1 MTVES
6 RFDINDKVWR
16 MFRNKPHQ
24 GTISGVFI
32 YIHDDVYEVT
42 HSIMGS
48 DDRIYENDLFS
59 SKEELLKSL

>member
-6 RFDINDKVWR
+6 RFDINDNVWR

-32 YIHDDVYEVT
+32 YIVSK
-42 HSIMGS
+42 SIKT
-48 DDRIYENDLFS
+48 IKFI
-59 SKEELLKSL
+59 